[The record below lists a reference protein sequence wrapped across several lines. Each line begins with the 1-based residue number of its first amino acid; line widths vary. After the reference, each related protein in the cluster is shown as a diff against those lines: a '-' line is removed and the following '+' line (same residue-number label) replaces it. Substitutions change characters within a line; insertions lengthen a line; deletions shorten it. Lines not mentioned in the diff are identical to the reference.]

1 MCGLARICLFVVMEK
16 TISWTERIFGVM
28 DVIYFVTF
36 ADGWKWSV
44 SL

>member
-1 MCGLARICLFVVMEK
+1 MCGLARICLFGDMEK
-16 TISWTERIFGVM
+16 TTSWTNEFLDQ

-36 ADGWKWSV
+36 ADGWKWSI